1 MTAPTTDKYSAGEQ
15 GLGYIYQARLALLHL
30 LQLSEDTAVF
40 LEKDDDLDFIDGDGG
55 KSLASLKHK
64 AVGDRLTDLS
74 TDFWK
79 SVNIW
84 LARYKR
90 DGRAASNLRFFLFT
104 TGEVSTA
111 SFLARLLPEKPVASG
126 DVATLTELANAALA
140 ESMSQLIARIAAA
153 FNELSDPEKQDFL
166 ERILI
171 LDGSPRIG
179 DIPLIIRDKHMR
191 SIRREHREFVFERLE
206 GWWNDAV
213 IKQLTGARPEGI
225 FGYEVSDKLSNFAEE
240 YKTDNL
246 PITFRGKPADE
257 IDTEAD
263 PRLFVA
269 QLREI
274 GISSSRIRSAVLDYY
289 RAFEQRSAWARE
301 NLLVSGE
308 VEEYEDR
315 LADEW
320 NRYKDVAFEELKDDS
335 AEDALR
341 EAGATL
347 YNWAE
352 FETAKIESLR
362 IRARVTEP
370 YVLRGSFHILADATP
385 EPRVYWHPKF
395 LDRLGKVL
403 GWPREAMEPA
413 PLRDSEPVQ
422 PRLLRTGPVPRP
434 PWIPGTRRP
443 WHALLFVAAGA
454 PLVPAQGFAR
464 CDRPQSPQLPA
475 QDHGEEPAGHGGLRR
490 PGYADAALCLRGV
503 RPADGKGLHCRRGRW
518 SHPDHTRQGA
528 QDRRWNRRDRLLPE
542 GVAHRRKGIR
552 THR

>member
-1 MTAPTTDKYSAGEQ
+1 
-15 GLGYIYQARLALLHL
+15 
-30 LQLSEDTAVF
+30 
-40 LEKDDDLDFIDGDGG
+40 
-55 KSLASLKHK
+55 
-64 AVGDRLTDLS
+64 
-74 TDFWK
+74 
-79 SVNIW
+79 

-90 DGRAASNLRFFLFT
+90 DSRAASNLRFFLFT
-104 TGEVSTA
+104 TGTVSTG
-111 SFLARLLPEKPVASG
+111 SFLARLLPDRPVASG
-126 DVATLTELANAALA
+126 DVATLTELATAALA
-140 ESMSQLIARIAAA
+140 NSTSQLIAPIATA
-153 FNELSDPEKQDFL
+153 FNELSDTEKQDFL

-179 DIPLIIRDKHMR
+179 DIPSIIRDKHMR

-206 GWWNDAV
+206 GWWTDAV
-213 IKQLTGARPEGI
+213 IKQLTGVRTEGI

-246 PITFRGKPADE
+246 PITFRGRQPAGE

-274 GISSSRIRSAVLDYY
+274 GVSSNRIRSAILDYY

-315 LADEW
+315 LTDEW
-320 NRYKDVAFEELKDDS
+320 NRYKDVAFEKLTDDS

-352 FETAKIESLR
+352 FETGKIESLR

-385 EPRVYWHPKF
+385 EPMVYWHPRF
-395 LDRLGKVL
+395 IDRLGKVL
-403 GWPREAMEPA
+403 GVTP
-413 PLRDSEPVQ
+413 
-422 PRLLRTGPVPRP
+422 
-434 PWIPGTRRP
+434 
-443 WHALLFVAAGA
+443 
-454 PLVPAQGFAR
+454 
-464 CDRPQSPQLPA
+464 
-475 QDHGEEPAGHGGLRR
+475 
-490 PGYADAALCLRGV
+490 
-503 RPADGKGLHCRRGRW
+503 
-518 SHPDHTRQGA
+518 
-528 QDRRWNRRDRLLPE
+528 
-542 GVAHRRKGIR
+542 
-552 THR
+552 

>member
-1 MTAPTTDKYSAGEQ
+1 MAEASTDRFSAGEQ

-30 LQLSEDTAVF
+30 LQLPEDTAVF
-40 LEKDDDLDFIDGDGG
+40 LEKDDDLDFVDSVGG

-104 TGEVSTA
+104 TGTVSA
-111 SFLARLLPEKPVASG
+111 DSFLARLLPDQPVASG
-126 DVATLTELANAALA
+126 DAATLTMLADAALA
-140 ESMSQLIARIAAA
+140 KSKSQLISPIATE
-153 FNELSDPEKQDFL
+153 FNELSDSEKQDFL

-171 LDGSPRIG
+171 LGGSPRIS
-179 DIPLIIRDKHMR
+179 DIPSSIRDKHMR

-206 GWWNDAV
+206 GWWTDAV
-213 IKQLTGARPEGI
+213 IKQLTGTRAEGI

-240 YKTDNL
+240 YKADNL
-246 PITFRGKPADE
+246 PITFRGKVPTGE

-263 PRLFVA
+263 TRLFVA

-274 GISSSRIRSAVLDYY
+274 GISSNRIRSAILDYY

-315 LADEW
+315 LTDEW
-320 NRYKDVAFEELKDDS
+320 NRYKDVAFEKVKEDS

-352 FETAKIESLR
+352 FETGKIESLR

-370 YVLRGSFHILADATP
+370 YVLRGSLHILADAAP
-385 EPRVYWHPKF
+385 EPRVYWHPRF

-403 GWPREAMEPA
+403 GVA
-413 PLRDSEPVQ
+413 P
-422 PRLLRTGPVPRP
+422 
-434 PWIPGTRRP
+434 
-443 WHALLFVAAGA
+443 
-454 PLVPAQGFAR
+454 
-464 CDRPQSPQLPA
+464 
-475 QDHGEEPAGHGGLRR
+475 
-490 PGYADAALCLRGV
+490 
-503 RPADGKGLHCRRGRW
+503 
-518 SHPDHTRQGA
+518 
-528 QDRRWNRRDRLLPE
+528 
-542 GVAHRRKGIR
+542 
-552 THR
+552 

>member
-1 MTAPTTDKYSAGEQ
+1 MADRPTDKYSAGEQ

-30 LQLSEDTAVF
+30 LQLPEDTSVF
-40 LEKDDDLDFIDGDGG
+40 LEKDDDLDFVDGGGG

-90 DGRAASNLRFFLFT
+90 DGRVASNLRFFLFT
-104 TGEVSTA
+104 TGTVSTD
-111 SFLARLLPEKPVASG
+111 SFLAHLIPGRPASSG
-126 DVATLTELANAALA
+126 FAATLTDLAVEALTK
-140 ESMSQLIARIAAA
+140 SKSQLIGPIATE

-166 ERILI
+166 ERIRI

-179 DIPLIIRDKHMR
+179 DIPETIRDKHMR

-206 GWWNDAV
+206 GWWTDAV
-213 IKQLTGARPEGI
+213 IKQLTGARMEGI

-240 YKTDNL
+240 YKANNL
-246 PITFRGKPADE
+246 PITFRGRVPADE
-257 IDTEAD
+257 IDTEID

-274 GISSSRIRSAVLDYY
+274 GISSSRIRSAILDYY

-320 NRYKDVAFEELKDDS
+320 NRYKDVAFEKLEDDS

-352 FETAKIESLR
+352 FETGKIESLR
-362 IRARVTEP
+362 IRPQVTEP
-370 YVLRGSFHILADATP
+370 YVLRGSFHILADAMP
-385 EPRVYWHPKF
+385 EPRIYWHPRF

-403 GWPREAMEPA
+403 GVV
-413 PLRDSEPVQ
+413 L
-422 PRLLRTGPVPRP
+422 
-434 PWIPGTRRP
+434 
-443 WHALLFVAAGA
+443 
-454 PLVPAQGFAR
+454 
-464 CDRPQSPQLPA
+464 
-475 QDHGEEPAGHGGLRR
+475 
-490 PGYADAALCLRGV
+490 
-503 RPADGKGLHCRRGRW
+503 
-518 SHPDHTRQGA
+518 
-528 QDRRWNRRDRLLPE
+528 
-542 GVAHRRKGIR
+542 
-552 THR
+552 

>member
-1 MTAPTTDKYSAGEQ
+1 MAEASTDRFSAGEQ

-30 LQLSEDTAVF
+30 LQLPEDTAVF

-104 TGEVSTA
+104 TGTVSTG
-111 SFLARLLPEKPVASG
+111 SFLAYLLPSQLVVSG
-126 DVATLTELANAALA
+126 DAATLTELADAALA
-140 ESMSQLIARIAAA
+140 KSTSQLIAPITTA
-153 FNELSDPEKQDFL
+153 FNELSDIEKQDFL

-179 DIPLIIRDKHMR
+179 DIPATIRDKHMR
-191 SIRREHREFVFERLE
+191 SIRREYREFVFERLE
-206 GWWNDAV
+206 GWWTDAV
-213 IKQLTGARPEGI
+213 IKQLSGARTEGI
-225 FGYEVSDKLSNFAEE
+225 FGYEVSDKLSDFAEE
-240 YKTDNL
+240 YKVDNL
-246 PITFRGKPADE
+246 PITFRGKVPADE
-257 IDTEAD
+257 IDTETD

-269 QLREI
+269 QLRET
-274 GISSSRIRSAVLDYY
+274 GISSNRIRSAILDYY
-289 RAFEQRSAWARE
+289 RSFEQRSAWARE

-315 LADEW
+315 LVDEW
-320 NRYKDVAFEELKDDS
+320 SRYKDVAFEKLKDDS

-341 EAGATL
+341 DAGATL

-352 FETAKIESLR
+352 FETGKIESLR

-385 EPRVYWHPKF
+385 EPRVYWHPRF
-395 LDRLGKVL
+395 LDRLDKVL
-403 GWPREAMEPA
+403 GVTP
-413 PLRDSEPVQ
+413 
-422 PRLLRTGPVPRP
+422 
-434 PWIPGTRRP
+434 
-443 WHALLFVAAGA
+443 
-454 PLVPAQGFAR
+454 
-464 CDRPQSPQLPA
+464 
-475 QDHGEEPAGHGGLRR
+475 
-490 PGYADAALCLRGV
+490 
-503 RPADGKGLHCRRGRW
+503 
-518 SHPDHTRQGA
+518 
-528 QDRRWNRRDRLLPE
+528 
-542 GVAHRRKGIR
+542 
-552 THR
+552 

>member
-1 MTAPTTDKYSAGEQ
+1 MAEAFTDRFSAGEQ

-30 LQLSEDTAVF
+30 LQLPEDTAVF
-40 LEKDDDLDFIDGDGG
+40 LEKDDDLDFIDGGGG

-84 LARYKR
+84 LARYER

-104 TGEVSTA
+104 TGAVSA
-111 SFLARLLPEKPVASG
+111 GSFLARLLPNQPVASG
-126 DVATLTELANAALA
+126 DAATLTELANAALA
-140 ESMSQLIARIAAA
+140 KSTSQLIAPIATA
-153 FNELSDPEKQDFL
+153 FNELSDTEKQDFL

-179 DIPLIIRDKHMR
+179 DIPATIRDKHMR

-206 GWWNDAV
+206 GWWTDAV
-213 IKQLTGARPEGI
+213 IKQLSGARTEGI
-225 FGYEVSDKLSNFAEE
+225 FGYEVSDKLSDFAEE
-240 YKTDNL
+240 YKADNL
-246 PITFRGKPADE
+246 PITFRGKVPADE
-257 IDTEAD
+257 IDTETD

-269 QLREI
+269 QLRET
-274 GISSSRIRSAVLDYY
+274 GISANRIRSAILDYY

-320 NRYKDVAFEELKDDS
+320 SRYKDVAFKKVKEDS
-335 AEDALR
+335 AEDVLR

-352 FETAKIESLR
+352 FETGKIESLR

-370 YVLRGSFHILADATP
+370 YVLRGSLHILADATP
-385 EPRVYWHPKF
+385 EPRVYWHPRF

-403 GWPREAMEPA
+403 G
-413 PLRDSEPVQ
+413 V
-422 PRLLRTGPVPRP
+422 
-434 PWIPGTRRP
+434 
-443 WHALLFVAAGA
+443 
-454 PLVPAQGFAR
+454 
-464 CDRPQSPQLPA
+464 SP
-475 QDHGEEPAGHGGLRR
+475 
-490 PGYADAALCLRGV
+490 
-503 RPADGKGLHCRRGRW
+503 
-518 SHPDHTRQGA
+518 
-528 QDRRWNRRDRLLPE
+528 
-542 GVAHRRKGIR
+542 
-552 THR
+552 

>member
-1 MTAPTTDKYSAGEQ
+1 MADRPTDKYSAGEQ

-30 LQLSEDTAVF
+30 LQLPEDTAVF
-40 LEKDDDLDFIDGDGG
+40 LEKDDDLDFVDEGG
-55 KSLASLKHK
+55 GRTLASLKHK

-74 TDFWK
+74 ADFWK

-104 TGEVSTA
+104 TGAVSA
-111 SFLARLLPEKPVASG
+111 DSFLVHLLPDQPVASG
-126 DVATLTELANAALA
+126 DEATLALLVDAALA
-140 ESMSQLIARIAAA
+140 KSTSKLIGPIAKA
-153 FNELSDPEKQDFL
+153 FNELSDSEKQDFL

-179 DIPLIIRDKHMR
+179 DIPATIRDKHMR

-206 GWWNDAV
+206 GWWTDAV
-213 IKQLTGARPEGI
+213 IKQLTGTRTEGI
-225 FGYEVSDKLSNFAEE
+225 FGHEVSDNLSNFAEE

-246 PITFRGKPADE
+246 PITFRGKVPAGE
-257 IDTEAD
+257 IDTETD

-274 GISSSRIRSAVLDYY
+274 GISSSRIRSAILDYY

-320 NRYKDVAFEELKDDS
+320 SRYKDVVFEKLKDDS
-335 AEDALR
+335 AEDAFR

-352 FETAKIESLR
+352 FETGKIESLR
-362 IRARVTEP
+362 IRARVAEP

-385 EPRVYWHPKF
+385 EPRVYWHPRF
-395 LDRLGKVL
+395 LGRLGKVL
-403 GWPREAMEPA
+403 E
-413 PLRDSEPVQ
+413 
-422 PRLLRTGPVPRP
+422 
-434 PWIPGTRRP
+434 
-443 WHALLFVAAGA
+443 VAA
-454 PLVPAQGFAR
+454 
-464 CDRPQSPQLPA
+464 
-475 QDHGEEPAGHGGLRR
+475 
-490 PGYADAALCLRGV
+490 
-503 RPADGKGLHCRRGRW
+503 
-518 SHPDHTRQGA
+518 
-528 QDRRWNRRDRLLPE
+528 
-542 GVAHRRKGIR
+542 
-552 THR
+552 